1 MYLSPSERDYSSH
14 FGLLFV
20 KDLQY
25 FNIYYVQTYLSNI
38 LIEKV
43 VLIDENI
50 FKNCLH
56 QESDS
61 SAHQLLFILFF
72 YVPWYFLQY
81 TLNDIWRKLQRAH
94 KKIIRERE
102 REKASFD
109 VWVFP
114 DALFKKTGD
123 ILHNFC
129 SFLWNILMKWNIDIV
144 KNNSDEKLSFA

>member
-1 MYLSPSERDYSSH
+1 MYLSPGERDYSSY

-50 FKNCLH
+50 LKNCLR

-72 YVPWYFLQY
+72 YMPWYFLQY
-81 TLNDIWRKLQRAH
+81 TLNNIWRKLQRAH

-102 REKASFD
+102 RKQVLMSECFQMHYLKRQE
-109 VWVFP
+109 
-114 DALFKKTGD
+114 
-123 ILHNFC
+123 IFC
-129 SFLWNILMKWNIDIV
+129 TISAPFCEIFLWNETLI
-144 KNNSDEKLSFA
+144 S